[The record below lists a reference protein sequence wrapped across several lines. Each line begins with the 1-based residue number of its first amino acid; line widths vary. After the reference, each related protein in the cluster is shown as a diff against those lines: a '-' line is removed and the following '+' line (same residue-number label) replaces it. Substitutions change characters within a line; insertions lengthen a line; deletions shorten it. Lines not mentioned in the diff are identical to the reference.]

1 MTPRILHPLVPLQRV
16 AGSVGGRRAQPVG
29 TALAIGIGLMAGLD
43 PGGATAQQASAVA
56 RFPIATSPIGLTGD
70 ARPHQYL
77 GVIGRR
83 AAWLG
88 EETGAAELWAHP
100 FKLADGFE
108 LAFRIPDYVEPIRG
122 ADVARTVEVRPE
134 LTTITYSHATFTVRQ
149 HILAPLGE
157 PALLVLL
164 DVQAIGPLEVI
175 ASFRMVF
182 QYAWPAAFGGQ
193 YTFWDDHLKA
203 FVLSESRR
211 QHHAVLGAPWA
222 TTASSHP
229 AHALPEAPNTFAIPV
244 DTARAA
250 REFVPIATVGGT
262 LPRDTALALYR
273 RVIANAEARYRERRA
288 YDSTLLAETV
298 ALETPDPQLN
308 LAFQWS
314 KIDLDEQLVC
324 NPDLGCGLVAGWGP
338 SGKSTRPGF
347 GWFFGGDAAINS
359 FAMDAT
365 GQWAPVAQGLRFLAT
380 YQRADGKITHEIS
393 QAASRIPWFTD
404 FPYAYYHADTTPF
417 WLVALWRYWKA
428 SGDSALLRELWPAAQ
443 QAYAWCLTT
452 ETDGDG
458 IIENTTGGLGAI
470 EVGALGENIHQ
481 DVYLAGVWIE
491 SLRAMTEMARAMK
504 DDAAARE
511 ASALR
516 EKALRTLNQ
525 RYWREAEGYYA
536 FGILRSGRTNDNLTM
551 WPATAQAFGLLRPDR
566 AERMMARLASD
577 AISTD
582 WGARPLSSGSPLY
595 DPMHYNNGAVWPLVT
610 GFVSWGQYNARRP
623 WSGYPL
629 IHALAQMTFDWARGR
644 HPELLSGAF
653 YRPLDTAVPHQFF
666 ATSMLVS
673 PVMYGLL
680 GWEPDAPAGRARL
693 APQLPPGWDR
703 ATVRHLRVGPSD
715 LTVQFERGSGRATTT
730 ISASAPLNLE
740 FAPSV
745 PAGARQVR
753 VTLDGRPLEAG
764 QERGLH
770 DQRVQAT
777 IRVGAQPQKFEVT
790 WTGGLEV
797 EPPRVT
803 LSPGQASHGVRVLD
817 FHASAGGWTL
827 LVEGLAARRYP
838 LALVGERLGR
848 VEGAEVM
855 HRQGEMTTIAVV
867 LPAGSGRQTRTVQL
881 APVSAAGESR

>member
-1 MTPRILHPLVPLQRV
+1 MTPWILRSLAL
-16 AGSVGGRRAQPVG
+16 GL
-29 TALAIGIGLMAGLD
+29 ALAAG
-43 PGGATAQQASAVA
+43 PGDSAGAQQLPTVA
-56 RFPIATSPIGLTGD
+56 RFGIAPSPIGLTGD
-70 ARPHQYL
+70 VRPRQYL

-88 EETGAAELWAHP
+88 EETGAAELWVHP
-100 FKLADGFE
+100 FKLADAFE
-108 LAFRIPDYVEPIRG
+108 LAFRTPEYLEPIRG

-164 DVQAIGPLEVI
+164 DIQTIRPLEVI

-182 QYAWPAAFGGQ
+182 QYAWPAGFGGQ
-193 YTFWDDHLKA
+193 YTFWDDNLKA

-211 QHHAVLGAPWA
+211 QQNAVIGSPWA
-222 TTASSHP
+222 ATASTHP
-229 AHALPEAPNTFAIPV
+229 AHALPDAPNTFAIPV
-244 DTARAA
+244 DTVRAA
-250 REFVPIATVGGT
+250 REFVPIAVVGGT
-262 LPRDTALALYR
+262 MPRDSALALYR
-273 RVIANAEARYRERRA
+273 RVISRAEALYRERRA
-288 YDSTLLAETV
+288 YDSALLAETTV
-298 ALETPDPQLN
+298 LETPEPELD

-314 KIDLDEQLVC
+314 KVDLDEQLVC

-365 GQWAPVAQGLRFLAT
+365 GQWAPVAQGLRFLAK

-393 QAASRIPWFTD
+393 QAAGRIPWFTD

-428 SGDSALLRELWPAAQ
+428 SGDGELVRELWPAAQ
-443 QAYAWCLTT
+443 KAYAWCLTT

-481 DVYLAGVWIE
+481 DVYLAGVWIA
-491 SLRAMTEMARAMK
+491 SLSAMTEMAVAMN
-504 DDAAARE
+504 DQATSRS

-516 EKALRTLNQ
+516 QKAQQTLND

-536 FGILRSGRTNDNLTM
+536 FGILRSGGTNDNLTM
-551 WPATAQAFGLLRPDR
+551 WPATAQSFGLLRPDR
-566 AERMMARLASD
+566 ADRMMARLASD
-577 AISTD
+577 VISTD
-582 WGARPLSSGSPLY
+582 WGARPLSSGSSLY
-595 DPMHYNNGAVWPLVT
+595 DPMHYNNGAVWPFVT
-610 GFVSWGQYNARRP
+610 GFVAWGQYNARRP

-629 IHALAQMTFDWARGR
+629 IHALGQMTFDWARGR

-666 ATSMLVS
+666 ATSMLLS

-680 GWEPDAPAGRARL
+680 GWEPHAPAGTARL
-693 APQLPPGWDR
+693 APQLPPSWGRTVVRGLRAGSVRVGVELARSLGRMR
-703 ATVRHLRVGPSD
+703 ATINANAELPLD
-715 LTVQFERGSGRATTT
+715 LS
-730 ISASAPLNLE
+730 L
-740 FAPSV
+740 SV
-745 PAGARQVR
+745 PAGARDVLA
-753 VTLDGRPLEAG
+753 TLNGRPYDANAAP
-764 QERGLH
+764 GLH
-770 DQRVQAT
+770 DQQLHAHLLAGPRPLT
-777 IRVGAQPQKFEVT
+777 LEVT

-797 EPPRVT
+797 EPPRVSLT
-803 LSPGQASHGVRVLD
+803 PGQASSGIRVLD
-817 FHASAGGWTL
+817 FGALRGGWTL
-827 LVEGLAARRYP
+827 VVEGLAGQRYEI
-838 LALVGERLGR
+838 ALVGERLGG
-848 VEGAEVM
+848 VEGAEVV
-855 HRQGEMTTIAVV
+855 RRDGDVNTIAVTF
-867 LPAGSGRQTRTVQL
+867 PAGAGRQTRTVRL
-881 APVSAAGESR
+881 APAAGPR

>member
-1 MTPRILHPLVPLQRV
+1 MSTRVVPALACCLTFV
-16 AGSVGGRRAQPVG
+16 VGPVG
-29 TALAIGIGLMAGLD
+29 PAG
-43 PGGATAQQASAVA
+43 AQQAPAVA
-56 RFPIATSPIGLTGD
+56 RFAIAPSPIGLTGD
-70 ARPHQYL
+70 VRPRQYL

-88 EETGAAELWAHP
+88 EETGAAELWVHP
-100 FKLADGFE
+100 VKLADGFE
-108 LAFRIPDYVEPIRG
+108 LAFRTPEYLEPIRG

-149 HILAPLGE
+149 HILAPLDE

-164 DVQAIGPLEVI
+164 DVRAIRPLEVI

-193 YTFWDDHLKA
+193 YTFWDDNLKA

-211 QHHAVLGAPWA
+211 QQNAVIGSPWA
-222 TTASSHP
+222 ATASSHP
-229 AHALPEAPNTFAIPV
+229 AHALPDAPNTFAIPV

-250 REFVPIATVGGT
+250 REFVPIAVVGGT
-262 LPRDTALALYR
+262 MPRDSALALYR
-273 RVIANAEARYRERRA
+273 RVIGRAEALYRERRA
-288 YDSTLLAETV
+288 YDSTLLAETTV
-298 ALETPDPQLN
+298 LETPDPELD

-338 SGKSTRPGF
+338 SGKSMRPGF

-365 GQWAPVAQGLRFLAT
+365 GQWAPVAQGLRFLAN

-393 QAASRIPWFTD
+393 QAAARIPWFTD

-428 SGDSALLRELWPAAQ
+428 SGDGELLRELWPAAQ

-481 DVYLAGVWIE
+481 DVYLAGVWIA
-491 SLRAMTEMARAMK
+491 SLQAMTEMALAMNDEATSRA
-504 DDAAARE
+504 
-511 ASALR
+511 ASMLR
-516 EKALRTLNQ
+516 EKARQSLNEK
-525 RYWREAEGYYA
+525 YWRETEGYYA
-536 FGILRSGRTNDNLTM
+536 FGILRSGATNDNLTM
-551 WPATAQAFGLLRPDR
+551 WPATAQSFGLLRPDR
-566 AERMMARLASD
+566 AEKMMARLASD

-595 DPMHYNNGAVWPLVT
+595 DPMHYNNGAVWPFVT

-666 ATSMLVS
+666 ATSMLLS

-680 GWEPDAPAGRARL
+680 GWEPHATAGTARL
-693 APQLPPGWDR
+693 APQLPPSWPR
-703 ATVRHLRVGPSD
+703 AAVRGLRVGRARVNVE
-715 LTVQFERGSGRATTT
+715 LERGPGRASAT
-730 ISASAPLNLE
+730 INATAPLTLE
-740 FAPSV
+740 VTLSV
-745 PAGARQVR
+745 PAGARDVQ
-753 VTLDGRPLEAG
+753 VTLNGRPHDAMG
-764 QERGLH
+764 GPGIH
-770 DQRVQAT
+770 DQQVIAP
-777 IRVGAQPQKFEVT
+777 VAGGPQPQILAVS

-803 LSPGQASHGVRVLD
+803 LTPGQTSSGLRVLD
-817 FHASAGGWTL
+817 FAALRSGWTL
-827 LVEGLAARRYP
+827 VVEGMAGRYEV
-838 LALVGERLGR
+838 ALVGERLAQ
-848 VEGAEVM
+848 VEGAEVV
-855 HRQGEMTTIAVV
+855 RREGDVTTIAVAF
-867 LPAGSGRQTRTVQL
+867 PAGAGRQTRTVKL
-881 APVSAAGESR
+881 TPAAAPR

>member
-1 MTPRILHPLVPLQRV
+1 MTPQILRP
-16 AGSVGGRRAQPVG
+16 
-29 TALAIGIGLMAGLD
+29 LAIGIALVAGLGR
-43 PGGATAQQASAVA
+43 GGANAQQASAVA
-56 RFPIATSPIGLTGD
+56 RFPVAPSALGLTGD

-88 EETGAAELWAHP
+88 HETGAAELWAHP

-149 HILAPLGE
+149 HILAPLDL

-164 DVQAIGPLEVI
+164 DVQAIRPLEVI

-193 YTFWDDHLKA
+193 YTFWDDNLKA

-211 QHHAVLGAPWA
+211 QHNAVIGSPWA
-222 TTASSHP
+222 ATASSHP
-229 AHALPEAPNTFAIPV
+229 AHALPDAPNTFAIPV
-244 DTARAA
+244 DPARAA
-250 REFVPIATVGGT
+250 REFVPIAVVGGT
-262 LPRDTALALYR
+262 MPRDTALALYR
-273 RVIANAEARYRERRA
+273 RVIARAEALYRERRA

-298 ALETPDPQLN
+298 ALETPDPELN

-314 KIDLDEQLVC
+314 KIDLDEQMVC

-338 SGKSTRPGF
+338 SGKSARPGF

-365 GQWAPVAQGLRFLAT
+365 GQWTPVAQGLRFLAQ

-393 QAASRIPWFTD
+393 QAAARIPWFTD

-428 SGDSALLRELWPAAQ
+428 SGDRELLHQLWPAARK
-443 QAYAWCLTT
+443 AYAWCLTT

-470 EVGALGENIHQ
+470 EVGALGEDIHQ

-491 SLRAMTEMARAMK
+491 SLRAMTEMARAMN
-504 DDAAARE
+504 DEPAATA

-516 EKALRTLNQ
+516 DKALQTLNQ

-551 WPATAQAFGLLRPDR
+551 WPATAQSFGLLRPDR

-582 WGARPLSSGSPLY
+582 WGARPLSSQSPLY
-595 DPMHYNNGAVWPLVT
+595 DPMHYNNGAVWPFVT
-610 GFVSWGQYNARRP
+610 GFVSWGQYRARRP

-666 ATSMLVS
+666 ATSMLLS
-673 PVMYGLL
+673 PIMYGLL

-693 APQLPPGWDR
+693 APQLPPSWDR
-703 ATVRHLRVGPSD
+703 VSVRHLRVGSAR
-715 LTVQFERGSGRATTT
+715 LTVQLERGSGRATATV
-730 ISASAPLNLE
+730 SASAPLNLE
-740 FAPSV
+740 FAQSV
-745 PAGARQVR
+745 PAGARDVR
-753 VTLDGRPLEAG
+753 VTLDGRAVEARSELG
-764 QERGLH
+764 PH
-770 DQRVQAT
+770 DQHVQVTVPVA
-777 IRVGAQPQKFEVT
+777 AQPQKVEVT
-790 WTGGLEV
+790 WTGGLDV
-797 EPPRVT
+797 EPPHAELT
-803 LSPGQASHGVRVLD
+803 PGQPSGGVRVLD
-817 FHASAGGWTL
+817 FGAAEDGWTL
-827 LVEGLAARRYP
+827 VVEGTAARRYEI
-838 LALVGERLGR
+838 ALVGERLGR
-848 VEGAEVM
+848 VEGADLVR
-855 HRQGEMTTIAVV
+855 RQGEVTTIAVV
-867 LPAGSGRQTRTVQL
+867 LPAGPGRQTQTVKL
-881 APVSAAGESR
+881 APAPAARESR

>member
-1 MTPRILHPLVPLQRV
+1 MTPQILR
-16 AGSVGGRRAQPVG
+16 S
-29 TALAIGIGLMAGLD
+29 LAIGIGLVAGLGRGD
-43 PGGATAQQASAVA
+43 ANAQQASAVA
-56 RFPIATSPIGLTGD
+56 RFPVAPSALGLTGD

-88 EETGAAELWAHP
+88 QETGAAELWAHP

-149 HILAPLGE
+149 HILAPLDL

-164 DVQAIGPLEVI
+164 DVQAIRPLEVI

-193 YTFWDDHLKA
+193 YTFWDDNLKA

-211 QHHAVLGAPWA
+211 QHNAVIGSPWA

-229 AHALPEAPNTFAIPV
+229 AHALPDAPNTFAIPV
-244 DTARAA
+244 DPARAA
-250 REFVPIATVGGT
+250 REFVPIAVVGGT
-262 LPRDTALALYR
+262 MPRDTALALYR
-273 RVIANAEARYRERRA
+273 RVIARAEALYRERRA

-298 ALETPDPQLN
+298 ALETPDAELN

-314 KIDLDEQLVC
+314 KIDLDEQMVC

-338 SGKSTRPGF
+338 SGKSARPGF

-365 GQWAPVAQGLRFLAT
+365 GQWTPVAQGLRFLAQ

-393 QAASRIPWFTD
+393 QAAARIPWFTD

-428 SGDSALLRELWPAAQ
+428 SGDRELLHQLWPAARK
-443 QAYAWCLTT
+443 AYAWCLTT

-470 EVGALGENIHQ
+470 EVGALGEDIHQ

-491 SLRAMTEMARAMK
+491 SLRAVTEMARAMN
-504 DDAAARE
+504 DEPAATA

-516 EKALRTLNQ
+516 DKALQTLNQ

-551 WPATAQAFGLLRPDR
+551 WPATAQSFGLLRPDR

-582 WGARPLSSGSPLY
+582 WGARPLSSQSPLY
-595 DPMHYNNGAVWPLVT
+595 DPMHYNNGAVWPFVT
-610 GFVSWGQYNARRP
+610 GFVSWGQYRARRP

-666 ATSMLVS
+666 ATSMLLS
-673 PVMYGLL
+673 PIMYGLL

-693 APQLPPGWDR
+693 APQLPPSWDR
-703 ATVRHLRVGPSD
+703 VSVRHLRVGSAR
-715 LTVQFERGSGRATTT
+715 LTVQFERGSGRATATV
-730 ISASAPLNLE
+730 SASAPLNLE
-740 FAPSV
+740 FAQSV
-745 PAGARQVR
+745 PAGARDVR
-753 VTLDGRPLEAG
+753 VTLDGRAVEARSELG
-764 QERGLH
+764 PH
-770 DQRVQAT
+770 DQHVQVTVPVA
-777 IRVGAQPQKFEVT
+777 AQPQKVEVT
-790 WTGGLEV
+790 WTGGLDV
-797 EPPRVT
+797 EPPHAELT
-803 LSPGQASHGVRVLD
+803 PGQPSGGVRVLD
-817 FHASAGGWTL
+817 FGAAADGWTL
-827 LVEGLAARRYP
+827 VVEGMAARRYEI
-838 LALVGERLGR
+838 ALVGERLGR
-848 VEGAEVM
+848 VEGADLVR
-855 HRQGEMTTIAVV
+855 RQGEVTTIAVV
-867 LPAGSGRQTRTVQL
+867 LPAGPGRQTQTVKL
-881 APVSAAGESR
+881 APAPAARESR